1 MEVPDHEREDD
12 LNREPIQAR
21 HPTGGDAGLC
31 PLSPEEVSA
40 FREIVRKE
48 TGVDMSETEAWNRA
62 IELIALFR
70 MLTGPMPEDPE
81 G

>member
-1 MEVPDHEREDD
+1 MEVADYEREDD

-21 HPTGGDAGLC
+21 HPTGDAAGLC

-40 FREIVRKE
+40 FREIMREE

-70 MLTGPMPEDPE
+70 MLIGPMPEDPE